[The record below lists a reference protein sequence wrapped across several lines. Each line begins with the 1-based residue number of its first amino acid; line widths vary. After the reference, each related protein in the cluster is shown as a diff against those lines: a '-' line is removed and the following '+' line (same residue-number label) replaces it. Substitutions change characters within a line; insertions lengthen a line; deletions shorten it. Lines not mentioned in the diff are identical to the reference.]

1 MAQTATHA
9 HPSYMAIFWWLA
21 VLTVLE
27 LAVLFTGLPKVVVVI
42 LLCSLAL
49 AKASLVAMYFMH
61 LRTRG
66 AHAADDRDPAGAA
79 PRVGRQPAR
88 APVAHGAGGRG
99 AGGAALSAGG
109 HGRVTRSLG

>member
-27 LAVLFTGLPKVVVVI
+27 LAVIFTGLPKVVVVI

-61 LRTRG
+61 LRFETRTLG
-66 AHAADDRDPAGAA
+66 LVALTPLTIGTLLVLLLVWDGNPFYHTSN
-79 PRVGRQPAR
+79 VQPA
-88 APVAHGAGGRG
+88 A
-99 AGGAALSAGG
+99 SAVEK
-109 HGRVTRSLG
+109 H